1 MNFPDI
7 DPVIFSIGPI
17 VLRWYALAYML
28 GLIFAWNYMK
38 VLIKPTPYQIK
49 PLDIDD
55 FIFWATIGVI
65 VGGRLGYVLF
75 YKPDYY
81 LSNPSE
87 ILAVWQGGM
96 SFHGGFIGVI
106 TAAYLFS
113 RKRQLSVLH
122 LADVIACASPIGL
135 FFGRIA
141 NFINAELIGRPTDV
155 SWGVIFPT
163 GGPVPRH
170 PSQLYEAVL
179 EGLLLFVVLFILS
192 RSPLIRER
200 SGFLTGAFF
209 AGYGVARI
217 AAEFFRQPDV
227 HLGFLSFGTTMGQ
240 WLSLP
245 MVAIGLFLIYRSTPT
260 PVK

>member
-7 DPVIFSIGPI
+7 DPVIFSIGPL

-38 VLIKPTPYQIK
+38 VLIKHAPYQIK

-87 ILAVWQGGM
+87 ILAVWKGGM

-113 RKRQLSVLH
+113 VKRKLSVLH

-141 NFINAELIGRPTDV
+141 NFINAELFGRPTDV
-155 SWGVIFPT
+155 AWGVIFPN

-170 PSQLYEAVL
+170 PSQFYEAAL
-179 EGLLLFVVLFILS
+179 EGLLLFGLLFLLS
-192 RSPLIRER
+192 HRQHIRER

-217 AAEFFRQPDV
+217 TAELYREPDV

-245 MVAIGLFLIYRSTPT
+245 MVAIGLFLVFRSTPK